1 MATEQDIEKL
11 ESLVKHIE
19 DYVDKG
25 VWEENQHEDTLAS
38 VVQAEAIYNQ
48 IITGYV
54 ARPDI
59 PPVYQAYQVSDLW
72 ERLHR
77 AKHNLPFPPVRQ
89 AKQGKSIA
97 GRKVVIYTAPT

>member
-19 DYVDKG
+19 DYVSKG
-25 VWEENQHEDTLAS
+25 VWEANQHEDTLAAM
-38 VVQAEAIYNQ
+38 VQSEAIYNQ
-48 IITGYV
+48 IIAGYV
-54 ARPDI
+54 DRPDI
-59 PPVYQAYQVSDLW
+59 PPVQQAYQVSDLQ

-77 AKHNLPFPPVRQ
+77 AKHNLPFPPVKLAEQ
-89 AKQGKSIA
+89 SKSIV